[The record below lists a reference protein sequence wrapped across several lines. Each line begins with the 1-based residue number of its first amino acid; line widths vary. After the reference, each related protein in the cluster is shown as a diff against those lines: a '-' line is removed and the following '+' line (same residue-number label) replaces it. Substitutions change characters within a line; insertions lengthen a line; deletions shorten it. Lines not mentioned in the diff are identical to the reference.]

1 MGLTDLRAVLSRH
14 RRVALD
20 ANVFIY
26 QEEAHPR
33 YLPLTREVF
42 SWLESP
48 QSTAITATMTMTELL
63 VLPYRQGD
71 QARADLFYVLLSTYP
86 HLEWIPLDLKIADI
100 AARLCATHRLKTPDS
115 VQAATA
121 MGAGATLLIS
131 NDAVFE
137 RVKDFETL
145 VLDRYL

>member
-1 MGLTDLRAVLSRH
+1 MLSRH

-48 QSTAITATMTMTELL
+48 QSTAVTATMTMTELL
-63 VLPYRQGD
+63 VLPYRQRD
-71 QARADLFYVLLSTYP
+71 QARADLFCALLSTLP
-86 HLEWIPLDLKIADI
+86 HLEWIPLNLKIADI
-100 AARLCATHRLKTPDS
+100 AARLRATHRLKTPDS
-115 VQAATA
+115 LQAATCFRRR
-121 MGAGATLLIS
+121 G
-131 NDAVFE
+131 NAV
-137 RVKDFETL
+137 DF
-145 VLDRYL
+145 